1 MLCNMRNRM
10 EFIKSEKLKYEYS
23 RFNEETNENESIEAL
38 KGLDI
43 TIDSGGFVA
52 CLLYTSRCV

>member
-43 TIDSGGFVA
+43 TIDSGNLWLF
-52 CLLYTSRCV
+52 